1 MTSTIA
7 DDLVFVDTN
16 ILVYAYDVDA
26 TDKHSR
32 AQEAILNLWQSRTGV
47 LSTQVLQEF
56 YVTVTAKLAQPL
68 DHQRALQLVRDF
80 ASWPVHVNTPDDIVA
95 GAEIAQRAQLS
106 FWDGLI
112 INAAKQAGVRRI
124 FSEDLQAGR
133 KIEGILVVNPFV

>member
-1 MTSTIA
+1 MTSTIS

-26 TDKHSR
+26 TDKHNR
-32 AQEAILNLWQSRTGV
+32 AQQTILNLWQSRTGV

-56 YVTVTAKLAQPL
+56 YVTATAKLTQRL

>member
-26 TDKHSR
+26 AAKHSR
-32 AQEAILNLWQSRTGV
+32 ARAAILNLWQSRTGV

-56 YVTVTAKLAQPL
+56 YVTVTAKLAQRL
-68 DHQRALQLVRDF
+68 DRERALQLVWDF
-80 ASWPVHVNTPDDIVA
+80 ASWSVHVNTPDDIVA

-112 INAAKQAGVRRI
+112 INAAKQAGARRI
-124 FSEDLQAGR
+124 FSEDFQAGR
-133 KIEGILVVNPFV
+133 VIEGIVVVNPFV